1 MTVIRYPN
9 QTPEADVAD
18 AEANNHD
25 SADDEE
31 DEEI

>member
-9 QTPEADVAD
+9 QTPAAEVAD
-18 AEANNHD
+18 AMENNHD